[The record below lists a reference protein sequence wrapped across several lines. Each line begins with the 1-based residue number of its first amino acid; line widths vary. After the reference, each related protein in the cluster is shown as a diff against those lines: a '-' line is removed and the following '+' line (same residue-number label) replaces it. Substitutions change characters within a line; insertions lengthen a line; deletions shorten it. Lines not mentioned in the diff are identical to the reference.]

1 MREDT
6 LKSLKESFNSLSET
20 DKYVFTQY
28 EERVLNQTFG
38 GNGTFITFI
47 SNLVSCYQHLMKNQA
62 SPEKIMNLSNQVE
75 ILDKKFKS
83 LQDELDKT
91 KRENEELKKL
101 ISTYNGN
108 LVQRAKVQNGQKI
121 ARKDNIE
128 VDEIKELL
136 ASGLSQDKIAEKLQC
151 SRSTIWRRLKEDAKS

>member
-1 MREDT
+1 MRDDT
-6 LKSLKESFNSLSET
+6 LKSLKESFNSLSEA

-28 EERVLNQTFG
+28 EERYLNSIFG
-38 GNGTFITFI
+38 GSSTFITLI
-47 SNLVSCYQHLMKNQA
+47 SNLVSCYQHLMKNKA
-62 SPEKIMNLSNQVE
+62 SNEKIMNLSNQVE
-75 ILDKKFKS
+75 ILDKQFKS

-121 ARKDNIE
+121 ARKDNVE
-128 VDEIKELL
+128 VGEIKKLL
-136 ASGLSQDKIAEKLQC
+136 ASGLSQDEVAEKLQC
-151 SRSTIWRRLKEDAKS
+151 SRSTIWRRLKEAKS